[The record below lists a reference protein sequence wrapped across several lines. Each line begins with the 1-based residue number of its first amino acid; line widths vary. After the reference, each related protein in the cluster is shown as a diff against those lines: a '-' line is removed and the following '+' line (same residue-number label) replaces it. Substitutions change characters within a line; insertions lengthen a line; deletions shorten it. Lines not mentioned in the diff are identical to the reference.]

1 MELDAGTIS
10 TPHNEGCVMNTNNG
24 RCLRI
29 RERDTKL
36 YLKSEVDKYIENIV
50 NRTTSMFREPNQCRG
65 LDTKSPVGRIA
76 DVAFRHWKIIEQRQL
91 YYETVQNISETRLR
105 RINELK
111 TELKNL
117 YESVAEGCR
126 KAEKQQQELRH
137 NKRKRC
143 LLMADKCNK
152 HSFDFKELFQSTD
165 NEDLEHKY
173 NFKIELYC
181 KWQKRWLELA
191 DKFKESK

>member
-50 NRTTSMFREPNQCRG
+50 NHTTSMFREPNQCRG

-76 DVAFRHWKIIEQRQL
+76 EVAFRHWMIIEQRNL
-91 YYETVQNISETRLR
+91 YYKTVQNISKTRLI

-117 YESVAEGCR
+117 YESIAKGCI
-126 KAEKQQQELRH
+126 KAEKQQQELH
-137 NKRKRC
+137 HWKYKHCLAMANKCKQR
-143 LLMADKCNK
+143 
-152 HSFDFKELFQSTD
+152 SFNFKQLFQLAD

-181 KWQKRWLELA
+181 RWQKRWLELA
-191 DKFKESK
+191 DKFKEKK